1 MQRKTDDDHSDDVKK
16 ACCKCTC
23 DEDGLGGSES
33 YAMPCPP
40 AWVEMGRQPKLKES
54 EAESNGASGL
64 FLDVTK

>member
-1 MQRKTDDDHSDDVKK
+1 MLADSLIQRKADDHTDNVKK
-16 ACCKCTC
+16 ARKQMMKDDT
-23 DEDGLGGSES
+23 ER
-33 YAMPCPP
+33 YRCPP